1 MKLVKIILT
10 LLVVSISLIH
20 TTGKSYANTS
30 IDSTYVFFPKS
41 FVSGNFQSSLGISIT
56 RLPLQIVEEEIN
68 YSPTLNFDF
77 RYGLSNN
84 FSLIGSFNSNFIT
97 NQLNVG
103 SMWSGSIDNFSYYFG
118 AITSGWYSFLNT
130 EAIKLNTYGIT
141 ITPRI
146 SVGYNFHNL
155 LASVQLESHHHIF
168 WNYLEKE
175 YLGSTKILDGG
186 FSMNFITEQPFTND
200 LNLVLALR
208 LHYNKFF
215 YQSWLA
221 YSFLDEYL
229 FYPEFYCGILL

>member
-1 MKLVKIILT
+1 MMFIFF
-10 LLVVSISLIH
+10 LLFVGRLIAFK
-20 TTGKSYANTS
+20 T

-41 FVSGNFQSSLGISIT
+41 FVTNGFQSSIGISIT

-68 YSPTLNFDF
+68 YSPTLNFDC
-77 RYGLSNN
+77 RYSLSES

-97 NQLNVG
+97 NQINI
-103 SMWSGSIDNFSYYFG
+103 GSIWSSTYDDFSYYIG

-130 EAIKLNTYGIT
+130 ESIKLNTYGIT

-186 FSMNFITEQPFTND
+186 FSMNFITEQRFINN

-215 YQSWLA
+215 YQSWVA

-229 FYPEFYCGILL
+229 FYPEFYFGILL